1 LDTAN
6 IVIRVRSEL
15 AWVRANPGPL
25 CYGPEPGKMPD
36 LRGLPEPARRIN
48 ETALWAM
55 EEELRPTKTRND
67 EAISGR
73 PSSPGVATGPV
84 RVVRSAAEI
93 HRVRHGDIVVCP
105 TTTPAWTIIFQRAAA
120 LITDGGSALCHAA
133 IVAREHGIPAVV
145 ATGNAT
151 HRLRDGQSVKV
162 DGNRGTVE
170 LLEE

>member
-1 LDTAN
+1 
-6 IVIRVRSEL
+6 
-15 AWVRANPGPL
+15 
-25 CYGPEPGKMPD
+25 
-36 LRGLPEPARRIN
+36 
-48 ETALWAM
+48 M

-105 TTTPAWTIIFQRAAA
+105 TTTPAWTVIFQRAAA

-151 HRLRDGQSVKV
+151 HRLRDGQRVKV

-170 LLEE
+170 LLEA